1 MNLPLDRPEEDVDGN
16 PITILVWYGS
26 LCWLQQQIVLWRRFR
41 GFWRINFASLVFARP
56 SKFCECG
63 AWTESYSNMRRIH
76 RRPRK
81 THTYL
86 IQIRPT
92 NLPFLNAP
100 IKNAN
105 KELAWFSQKSS
116 FVSFPMLRNELS
128 SLYNIVDTLICR
140 WRGSLHVSARTNDN
154 SYWIGIHDVVS
165 CFPNRW

>member
-16 PITILVWYGS
+16 PITILVWMVDFVDSSSRLSCGGAFEVFEGS
-26 LCWLQQQIVLWRRFR
+26 ISRVWF
-41 GFWRINFASLVFARP
+41 FARP

-140 WRGSLHVSARTNDN
+140 
-154 SYWIGIHDVVS
+154 
-165 CFPNRW
+165 